1 MKKILVTVDES
12 KFEECRSK
20 VQQALGMK
28 VSNSDL
34 VNYVVCRYL
43 TGVVCRSTPL
53 PESSIWNEVFK
64 KEKQGRREPM
74 TDLASIGP
82 KSKGRGVKK

>member
-1 MKKILVTVDES
+1 MKKILVTVNES

-20 VQQALGMK
+20 IQQALGVK

-43 TGVVCRSTPL
+43 TGVVYRSTPL

-64 KEKQGRREPM
+64 KEKQGRHKPM
-74 TDLASIGP
+74 ADLALISPI
-82 KSKGRGVKK
+82 SKGRGVKK